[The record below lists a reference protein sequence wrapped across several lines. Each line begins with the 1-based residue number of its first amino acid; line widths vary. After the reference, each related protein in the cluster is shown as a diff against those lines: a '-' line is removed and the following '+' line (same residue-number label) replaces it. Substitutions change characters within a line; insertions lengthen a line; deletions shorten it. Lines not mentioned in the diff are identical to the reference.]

1 MIMAMNGDLL
11 GTEIA
16 TALQAVS
23 GGTIVGTAGEDMW
36 KAVATAV
43 VAHIIKNAEVQTPDT
58 VNGTVTA

>member
-1 MIMAMNGDLL
+1 
-11 GTEIA
+11 
-16 TALQAVS
+16 
-23 GGTIVGTAGEDMW
+23 MW